1 MTKVEVELNDDV
13 ISIIGKL
20 ENINDSGVE
29 LHIPEGSVLLSN
41 ILNLKLLRDK
51 FDREGKSIHF
61 TTSDEAGQ
69 DLIDMLS
76 GNGEGSY
83 FLESVGDFG
92 FEEAEE
98 SYGVGLGAKIKRLI
112 PISKIALPKLKL
124 PLVVIVLIAVGVVF
138 GGYTLSQAPKAT
150 VKIVVDSQP
159 LARSVSIRVVK
170 DATSNVE
177 QKILS
182 GMGVAASLVN
192 SSELDTTGEKL
203 VGEKAKGKIKVFNKT
218 HEEIKLDSGT
228 LVAFKGKSS
237 DLFYILEDD
246 VTIGPLSPQDPTDPS
261 SLLVPGEAEV
271 EVTAEKFGEDYNIK
285 GDETLEFEDYKK
297 SELEGKTEGDIKGG
311 KSETIKVVTEEDRK
325 KLSEELFAKNSEGID
340 DALKK
345 NLDNNQKLVAGS
357 AAVVISSDE
366 FNHGVGDEVDKLSLV
381 QTVNALGL
389 AYSDKELKSLLEDM
403 IRDLVPEGFSLSDEE
418 FDVNTEVLGN
428 SDDSVLSN
436 TQADVQVTVKTFVL
450 PVIDKEALSQSLAG
464 KSVADA
470 EKVLGS
476 LGSIDTYE
484 LKISPGIPFLQ
495 KVPNDLDRVFVEV
508 VRK

>member
-1 MTKVEVELNDDV
+1 
-13 ISIIGKL
+13 
-20 ENINDSGVE
+20 
-29 LHIPEGSVLLSN
+29 
-41 ILNLKLLRDK
+41 
-51 FDREGKSIHF
+51 
-61 TTSDEAGQ
+61 
-69 DLIDMLS
+69 
-76 GNGEGSY
+76 
-83 FLESVGDFG
+83 
-92 FEEAEE
+92 
-98 SYGVGLGAKIKRLI
+98 
-112 PISKIALPKLKL
+112 
-124 PLVVIVLIAVGVVF
+124 
-138 GGYTLSQAPKAT
+138 
-150 VKIVVDSQP
+150 VDSQP